1 MTQYTIIAQVC
12 IFPSQPNSAGPP
24 SNIQAPTISGVFDVN
39 GTLTASNGSWANN
52 PTSFTYQWKR
62 DGVDIP
68 LATNITY
75 VVTNTDVDTDI
86 SVTVTAT
93 NAQGSASATS
103 DPYSIAL
110 YIASIQVAT
119 PVSVSYGTLFSAIT
133 KPSNLNATLNNGNVQ
148 SLAITWLE
156 GTYDPNAAGVQTLL
170 GDITLTG
177 GITNPFFIQGA
188 LDVEVQPQI
197 VVELLEVTGD
207 GTYNWLAGVDEM
219 QVECWAGG
227 GAGSGVGGAA
237 ARGWGGGGGGYSLGT
252 VTRPISGSSSYHV
265 AAAVSCPV
273 PSGANVDGTDG
284 QDTSWEDGSVVKAA
298 GGKKGTT
305 TASGLGGAIADGN
318 GTTKYRGGNG
328 STVQASSRSAAGGG
342 GAGSTGNGGDAPA
355 GSGSTSAP
363 GGAATSENG
372 GSGAAGSSGVGAAGN
387 DYGGA
392 GSGART
398 TSATNQRGGNG
409 GKGLIRLTYNAG
421 SELPPAPGIAN
432 VYLLTGQSEMIGGNT
447 STSPSPSLVGPLGA
461 MIYINSSVGF
471 ENLDWPNNNG
481 GSVPNGFSSELKFG
495 FDMNALANNEI
506 FLVKKALSGASMFLN
521 FNVAN
526 NSIGRTSVQTLIQGL
541 NVLEAQ
547 GKTVNFK
554 GVCFMQGLGD
564 MGDNNPEY
572 ANGAAAVKAAY
583 KSQFIAWWEYLID
596 QVEDAG
602 FDTSDA
608 KLCVALTDYAYASAP
623 LYKPQIVEAQ
633 QEVATLYGGQFT
645 TADVQRGGDGV
656 HPSSTGSEQLGQK
669 FALYHGPLL

>member
-1 MTQYTIIAQVC
+1 MNQYTIIAQVC
-12 IFPSQPNSAGPP
+12 IFPSEPGSAGPP
-24 SNIQAPTISGVFDVN
+24 SNIQLPTITGVFDVN
-39 GTLTASNGSWANN
+39 GTLTANNGSWAGS
-52 PTSFTYQWKR
+52 PTSYTYQWKR

-68 LATNITY
+68 LATNSTY

-86 SVTVTAT
+86 SVVVTAT

-103 DPYSIAL
+103 DQYEILL
-110 YIASIQVAT
+110 YVASIEVAT
-119 PVSVSYGTLFSAIT
+119 PVSVAYGTLFSAIT
-133 KPSNLNATLNNGNVQ
+133 KPATLNGTFNNGAVEP
-148 SLAITWLE
+148 LAMTWLE
-156 GTYDPNAAGVQTLL
+156 GTYDPNASGVQTLL
-170 GDITLTG
+170 ANLPVDVN
-177 GITNPFFIQGA
+177 NPFFIQGA

-197 VVELLEVTGD
+197 VVELLEVVGD

-252 VTRPISGSSSYHV
+252 VTRPVSGQSAYHV
-265 AAAVSCPV
+265 AAAVASPI

-284 QDTSWEDGSVVKAA
+284 QDTTWEDGSVVKAA

-328 STVQASSRSAAGGG
+328 STVQASSRSAAAGG

-372 GSGAAGSSGVGAAGN
+372 GSGAAGSSGVGAAGS
-387 DYGGA
+387 DYGGGGSGGRTTA
-392 GSGART
+392 ATNVRGGSGA
-398 TSATNQRGGNG
+398 
-409 GKGLIRLTYNAG
+409 KGLIRLTYNAG
-421 SELPPAPGIAN
+421 SELPPAPGVAN
-432 VYLLTGQSEMIGGNT
+432 VYLLTGQSEMIGGST
-447 STSPSPSLVGPLGA
+447 STNPSPSLVGPLGA

-495 FDMNALANNEI
+495 FDMNALAENEI

-541 NVLEAQ
+541 EVLEAQ

-596 QVEDAG
+596 QVEAAG
-602 FDTSDA
+602 FDTADA
-608 KLCVALTDYAYASAP
+608 KLCVALTDYAYATNP
-623 LYKPQIVEAQ
+623 LYQPQIVEAQ
-633 QEVATLYGGQFT
+633 QEVAALYGGDYT

-656 HPSSTGSEQLGQK
+656 HPSSTGSEQLGQR
-669 FALYHGPLL
+669 FAAYHGPLI